1 MVNVCDQPC
10 HCYCPSTMHVFPPS
24 VTGRFQL
31 LPHVTSSSSC
41 PVFRAHLKTYLNAI
55 FFLLISYNACTVTCL
70 FFWFMPCLKD
80 LMCFEWLQVWV
91 PFSLVGYLVSPSSMC
106 SLSRN
111 VCFLHSWRKKTKG
124 SQLIQVIRQRP
135 INWRWAHVA
144 INFSRKQADLSSP

>member
-1 MVNVCDQPC
+1 MSLLLSVHHACL
-10 HCYCPSTMHVFPPS
+10 STVSDWAFPVTATRHVIILMS
-24 VTGRFQL
+24 SLQS
-31 LPHVTSSSSC
+31 TSKDLSQ
-41 PVFRAHLKTYLNAI
+41 RN
-55 FFLLISYNACTVTCL
+55 FLLVNFVQCL
-70 FFWFMPCLKD
+70 YSDVSVFWFMPCLKD